1 MSSPCRCAVAIT
13 GSCTRPAMNGHGGTA
28 GGLMRSRSREAFGKK
43 RMPRQNKRRQCDAAA
58 PTLPDL
64 QTKLDSVRR
73 QVRNLTV
80 MSMDPNQPPDQARL
94 IKQLEQ
100 SARAE
105 TRLRSMALAHGKD
118 RLRRRFSH
126 FTKM

>member
-1 MSSPCRCAVAIT
+1 MVGSRRINALEIARGLWEKSMSR
-13 GSCTRPAMNGHGGTA
+13 R
-28 GGLMRSRSREAFGKK
+28 
-43 RMPRQNKRRQCDAAA
+43 NKCRQCDAAT
-58 PTLPDL
+58 PTLADL
-64 QTKLDSVRR
+64 QTRLDSVRR
-73 QVRNLTV
+73 EVRNLTV
-80 MSMDPNQPPDQARL
+80 MGLDPNQAPDQARL
-94 IKQLEQ
+94 IKQLEL